1 VLLNDERRYNDWHAC
16 EHPLKK
22 TKAYSPK
29 ITNISLRRTRQL
41 SSVRPFPGI
50 KWVVKHTDKHG
61 TNPRF
66 VSCWPASS
74 RERLGSTASRS
85 TPPRALTNMD
95 WIQSTPSLRRS

>member
-61 TNPRF
+61 LF
-66 VSCWPASS
+66 EAAPA
-74 RERLGSTASRS
+74 RDPAACRGGRGPDGRT
-85 TPPRALTNMD
+85 
-95 WIQSTPSLRRS
+95 